1 MVKHDHIAKLAS
13 SARKERAGA
22 VRWMRTL
29 LVLVCLCAAFVV
41 GFAVRGDQQLLA
53 TLGFSHGTAEGG
65 AVPGSAAAK
74 DKDVY
79 NSLSK
84 RVSEVEDIIKQDSLD
99 SYDLDTATTNVFGAL
114 ANATKDTYLRYYD
127 PARYASIMRE
137 NSGDYAGI
145 GVLFSEYNGQAY
157 VVDVFENSAAQAAG
171 VCQGDFVVAIDG
183 DRSQE
188 WSMSEVA
195 TALDRKEGDT
205 VVVTWRRPASL
216 EAEGGDEFTTTLTCS
231 QYDKKNVT
239 SELSDDKVGYIKVR
253 QLTQNS
259 SSLTKQAVTDL
270 AAQGAVSYVLDL
282 RDNPGGYL
290 TQAVDLASLFVKS
303 GTIVQ
308 IQTKDGKSAKSATG
322 NVATDKPVVV
332 LVNENTAAAAEVL
345 ASALQESQRA
355 QLVGTRTL
363 GKGSVQVTRDL
374 SFGGALRYTAAY
386 YLSPQGRDINGVGVT
401 PNVSIELS
409 GDASNDN
416 QKNLAMETAQSLV
429 RE

>member
-1 MVKHDHIAKLAS
+1 MVKHDHIAKLAA
-13 SARKERAGA
+13 SARKERARTL
-22 VRWMRTL
+22 RWMRVL
-29 LVLVCLCAAFVV
+29 LVIVCLCAAFVV
-41 GFAVRGDQQLLA
+41 GFVVRGDQQLLA
-53 TLGFSHGTAEGG
+53 TLGFSAHTTEGVVAPGT
-65 AVPGSAAAK
+65 AAAK

-84 RVSEVEDIIKQDSLD
+84 RVSEVEDIVKGDSLD
-99 SYDLDTATTNVFGAL
+99 SYDLDAATTNVLSAL
-114 ANATKDTYLRYYD
+114 ANTTEDTYLRYYD
-127 PARYASIMRE
+127 PARYASIMRDS
-137 NSGDYAGI
+137 SGNYAGI

-157 VVDVFENSAAQAAG
+157 AVDVFENSVAQAAG
-171 VCQGDFVVAIDG
+171 VRQGDYVVAIDG

-188 WSMSEVA
+188 WSMSEVM
-195 TALDRKEGDT
+195 TALDRNEGDT

-216 EAEGGDEFTTTLTCS
+216 EAEGGDEYTTTLTCS
-231 QYDKKNVT
+231 KYDKKNVT
-239 SELSDDKVGYIKVR
+239 SDLSDDNVGFIKVR

-259 SSLTKQAVTDL
+259 SSLTKQAIADL
-270 AAQGAVSYVLDL
+270 ASQGATSYVLDL

-345 ASALQESQRA
+345 AVALQESQRA
-355 QLVGTRTL
+355 LLVGTRTL

-401 PNVSIELS
+401 PNVSVGLS

-416 QKNLAMETAQSLV
+416 QKNLARETAQSLV